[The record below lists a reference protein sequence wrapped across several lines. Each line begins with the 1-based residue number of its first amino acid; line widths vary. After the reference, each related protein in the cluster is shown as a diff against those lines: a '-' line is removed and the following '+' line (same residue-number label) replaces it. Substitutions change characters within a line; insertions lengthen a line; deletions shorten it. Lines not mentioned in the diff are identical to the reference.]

1 VTDATVLIP
10 TYRHAALLPYSVR
23 SALAQE
29 EASIEL
35 FVVGDGVE
43 DDTRAALEPFLADP
57 RVRFFDLPKGERHG
71 ERNRHAA
78 LAEATGKIVCYL
90 SDDDLLLPCHVARM
104 LELLEESDFAHS
116 APFVVEPGDRLAYV
130 PFDLAQEPQR
140 ARLREGVWNAIGLT
154 GSAHTLAAYRR
165 LPWGWRPAPEGV
177 WSDLHMWRQ
186 FIDLPGFRGVTDTEL
201 TYLAFPSPTWGELP
215 AEERLSSLASWSER
229 IRDPA
234 GRARLAQEARRTRVA
249 RTAAVDLYAYD
260 LDRFNANLQERLTA
274 RETQLEDALARIDD
288 LRAALAAFESSLTW
302 RLSRPL
308 RAFRPLRALVER
320 LRATR

>member
-1 VTDATVLIP
+1 VTDATILIP
-10 TYRHAALLPYSVR
+10 TYRHAGLLPYSVR

-29 EASIEL
+29 GASIEL

-43 DDTRAALEPFLADP
+43 DDTRAVLATFLDDP

-104 LELLEESDFAHS
+104 RELLADADFAHS
-116 APFVVEPGDRLAYV
+116 APFVVEPGGGLAYI

-140 ARLREGVWNAIGLT
+140 ARLRDGVWNAIGLT
-154 GSAHTLAAYRR
+154 GAAHTLAAYRR
-165 LPWGWRPAPEGV
+165 LPWGWRPAPDGV

-186 FIDLPGFRGVTDTEL
+186 FIDLPDFRGVTDTEL
-201 TYLAFPSPTWGELP
+201 TYLSFPSPTWNELP
-215 AEERLSSLASWSER
+215 LEQRLSSLASWSET

-249 RTAAVDLYAYD
+249 RTAAVDLYAYE
-260 LDRFNANLQERLTA
+260 LNRFNANLQERLTA
-274 RETQLEDALARIDD
+274 REEQVDE
-288 LRAALAAFESSLTW
+288 LRAALAAFESSRIW
-302 RLSRPL
+302 RLRNRLLALRPV
-308 RAFRPLRALVER
+308 RALAAR
-320 LRATR
+320 LPAAR